1 MIRVQVEKGKTKCR
15 TDLPKDIA
23 RPISPA
29 VVEKTSEGESLL
41 FDPDFFSFIESRN
54 KYFYCLYQERIK
66 GKEKASPIHT
76 LFHR

>member
-15 TDLPKDIA
+15 TDLPEDIA

-41 FDPDFFSFIESRN
+41 FDPDFFHSLKAETSIFIVYTKR
-54 KYFYCLYQERIK
+54 
-66 GKEKASPIHT
+66 G
-76 LFHR
+76 